1 MLCVNVWSTSG
12 QWLQD
17 FPRETS
23 HSLEIA
29 ATQPVFLFFGVQ
41 SDQVAPLDEQI
52 LDLLGQSGP
61 MSAIDLGRALH
72 KDRSVV
78 RPALLRLHQRGA
90 IEIAGRSSAARSWG
104 DGGPAPIWA
113 IRSVQSE

>member
-1 MLCVNVWSTSG
+1 M
-12 QWLQD
+12 
-17 FPRETS
+17 
-23 HSLEIA
+23 EIA
-29 ATQPVFLFFGVQ
+29 TTQRVLLFFGVQ
-41 SDQVAPLDEQI
+41 SDQVASLDEQI
-52 LDLLGQSGP
+52 LDLLGHSGP